1 MDDFTVEVHHGG
13 SFAHD
18 PLRLPTVSMEDGG
31 LRVVSIDSDKDAMA
45 MVDAV
50 EGHNVIE
57 LFVEH
62 CVDVPDAVEE
72 HRTITA
78 GFEVDEDFSDSEES
92 SDDDG
97 HSNGANERCVRKLVT
112 YGDMESDE
120 DLRDSLYFGQG
131 GIEQERIKTGLS
143 DNDEAY
149 LSEELLS
156 MDDDDVRPQYP
167 VYKPPKKAKYI
178 KFEIGM
184 KFNSLQEFKNAVTD
198 YAVHGGHGIRFE
210 KNDKVRVR
218 AVCKKG
224 CKWVAY
230 AVKMAGEMTCQ
241 LRTFVNEHT
250 CSRSYLNSRATSKW
264 LGKKLTNR
272 ISEQPDMP
280 CSTIQEKV
288 HKKFVV
294 NISRSKAYRA
304 KKIALEKIEG
314 SHKEQYSRIRDYCT
328 ELLRTNGG
336 SSVLLKTDIENL
348 SDREIERPGR
358 SLNPVFERLYVCLDA
373 CKKGFVHCRPFIG
386 VDACHL
392 KGPYGGQLIAAIARD
407 PNEQFFPLAFAV
419 VEAETKDSW
428 TWFLLQLIEDVN
440 ASSKRTLTFISDEQ
454 KGLVPTFEEVF
465 SGMEHR
471 LCVRHMYNNFKK
483 KFPGIHLKDLFWRI
497 ASATY
502 EKQWERA
509 MKELKEVDRQA
520 FEWVESKPKEKW
532 CKHKFKVHSKC
543 DTLVNNMCESF
554 NGVILKAR
562 QKPIIGLVEDI
573 RLYLMRRFEA
583 CREGI
588 KKVEGDLCPNIRK
601 KLSREKL
608 NSGNWESKRAGNGN
622 FEVCCG
628 AVQYTVNL
636 KEKNCTCKRW
646 DLSGVPC
653 CHAISC
659 IFYQREAAEDYVD
672 QCYKISTYVA
682 CYDPIVMPINGP
694 DMWEATGLAPVE
706 PPRIRRPP
714 GRPKKLR
721 RREPDE
727 PRPQSAKLRGH
738 VKVKLVAIKGNRT
751 INRAMKGQSNRRDR
765 DSASASASAAAS
777 KQPGSTTQAT
787 SSAHLGSNAHAQSTA
802 SVHGHSTASATA
814 TAGIT
819 SASSIARANVEMSPS
834 VPPEIYGPPP
844 SWRPQASISRET
856 LMGTSQSARYR
867 EAFHIL
873 GSQESVHAP
882 LPPPPK
888 KGP

>member
-1 MDDFTVEVHHGG
+1 MQLTGSKWDYTPRPSRHSREPRATYPNAAHRAPRATCSLHHSTALAEPPALVALDMDDFTVEVHHGG

-18 PLRLPTVSMEDGG
+18 PLRYEGGTISLYKNNIRDYWSGLELKDMVGKLGYLSYGTLRYRLPTVSMEDGG

-57 LFVEH
+57 MFVEH
-62 CVDVPDAVEE
+62 CMDVLDAVEE

-78 GFEVDEDFSDSEES
+78 GFEVDEDVWFNNVFEECNEGNEVVDTRLPDSSVEFSDSEES

-120 DLRDSLYFGQG
+120 DLRDSLYFGEG

-224 CKWVAY
+224 CKWVTY
-230 AVKMAGEMTCQ
+230 AVKMVGEMTCQ

-280 CSTIQEKV
+280 CSTIQEK
-288 HKKFVV
+288 
-294 NISRSKAYRA
+294 
-304 KKIALEKIEG
+304 
-314 SHKEQYSRIRDYCT
+314 
-328 ELLRTNGG
+328 LLRTNGG

-348 SDREIERPGR
+348 FDREIERPG
-358 SLNPVFERLYVCLDA
+358 
-373 CKKGFVHCRPFIG
+373 
-386 VDACHL
+386 
-392 KGPYGGQLIAAIARD
+392 
-407 PNEQFFPLAFAV
+407 
-419 VEAETKDSW
+419 
-428 TWFLLQLIEDVN
+428 
-440 ASSKRTLTFISDEQ
+440 
-454 KGLVPTFEEVF
+454 
-465 SGMEHR
+465 
-471 LCVRHMYNNFKK
+471 
-483 KFPGIHLKDLFWRI
+483 
-497 ASATY
+497 
-502 EKQWERA
+502 
-509 MKELKEVDRQA
+509 
-520 FEWVESKPKEKW
+520 
-532 CKHKFKVHSKC
+532 
-543 DTLVNNMCESF
+543 
-554 NGVILKAR
+554 
-562 QKPIIGLVEDI
+562 
-573 RLYLMRRFEA
+573 
-583 CREGI
+583 REGI

-608 NSGNWESKRAGNGN
+608 NSGQWESRRAGNGN
-622 FEVCCG
+622 F
-628 AVQYTVNL
+628 
-636 KEKNCTCKRW
+636 
-646 DLSGVPC
+646 
-653 CHAISC
+653 
-659 IFYQREAAEDYVD
+659 EAAEDYVD

-694 DMWEATGLAPVE
+694 DMWEATGF
-706 PPRIRRPP
+706 IKDDW
-714 GRPKKLR
+714 PKTK
-721 RREPDE
+721 
-727 PRPQSAKLRGH
+727 
-738 VKVKLVAIKGNRT
+738 KGGKQATTRNAENELNSST
-751 INRAMKGQSNRRDR
+751 GQSNRRDR
-765 DSASASASAAAS
+765 DSASASAAAS
-777 KQPGSTTQAT
+777 KQLGSTAQAT

-819 SASSIARANVEMSPS
+819 STSSIARANVEMSPS
-834 VPPEIYGPPP
+834 VPPEVKKSKNKGKSIVTSRGRIKPKVSNLPLPEIYGPPP

>member
-1 MDDFTVEVHHGG
+1 LYFNVQILGLLFWDYFFFIVYIVVTFCTDCLLMILIFLLFVLVIVDMDDFTVEVHHGG

-18 PLRLPTVSMEDGG
+18 PLRYEGGTISLYKNNIRDYWSGLELKDMVGKLGYLSYGTLRYRLPTVSMEDGG

-45 MVDAV
+45 MVNAV

-78 GFEVDEDFSDSEES
+78 GFEVDEDVWFDNVFEECNEGNEVVDTRHRDSSIEFSDSEES

-156 MDDDDVRPQYP
+156 MDDDNVRPQYP

-230 AVKMAGEMTCQ
+230 AVKMAGEITCQ

-314 SHKEQYSRIRDYCT
+314 SHKEQYS
-328 ELLRTNGG
+328 
-336 SSVLLKTDIENL
+336 
-348 SDREIERPGR
+348 
-358 SLNPVFERLYVCLDA
+358 
-373 CKKGFVHCRPFIG
+373 
-386 VDACHL
+386 
-392 KGPYGGQLIAAIARD
+392 
-407 PNEQFFPLAFAV
+407 
-419 VEAETKDSW
+419 
-428 TWFLLQLIEDVN
+428 
-440 ASSKRTLTFISDEQ
+440 
-454 KGLVPTFEEVF
+454 
-465 SGMEHR
+465 
-471 LCVRHMYNNFKK
+471 
-483 KFPGIHLKDLFWRI
+483 
-497 ASATY
+497 
-502 EKQWERA
+502 
-509 MKELKEVDRQA
+509 
-520 FEWVESKPKEKW
+520 
-532 CKHKFKVHSKC
+532 
-543 DTLVNNMCESF
+543 
-554 NGVILKAR
+554 
-562 QKPIIGLVEDI
+562 
-573 RLYLMRRFEA
+573 
-583 CREGI
+583 
-588 KKVEGDLCPNIRK
+588 
-601 KLSREKL
+601 
-608 NSGNWESKRAGNGN
+608 
-622 FEVCCG
+622 
-628 AVQYTVNL
+628 
-636 KEKNCTCKRW
+636 
-646 DLSGVPC
+646 
-653 CHAISC
+653 
-659 IFYQREAAEDYVD
+659 
-672 QCYKISTYVA
+672 KI
-682 CYDPIVMPINGP
+682 
-694 DMWEATGLAPVE
+694 
-706 PPRIRRPP
+706 
-714 GRPKKLR
+714 
-721 RREPDE
+721 
-727 PRPQSAKLRGH
+727 
-738 VKVKLVAIKGNRT
+738 
-751 INRAMKGQSNRRDR
+751 
-765 DSASASASAAAS
+765 
-777 KQPGSTTQAT
+777 
-787 SSAHLGSNAHAQSTA
+787 
-802 SVHGHSTASATA
+802 
-814 TAGIT
+814 
-819 SASSIARANVEMSPS
+819 
-834 VPPEIYGPPP
+834 
-844 SWRPQASISRET
+844 
-856 LMGTSQSARYR
+856 
-867 EAFHIL
+867 
-873 GSQESVHAP
+873 
-882 LPPPPK
+882 
-888 KGP
+888 

>member
-18 PLRLPTVSMEDGG
+18 PLRYEGGTISLYKNNIRDYWSGLELKDMVGKLGYLSYGTLRYRLPTVSMEDGG

-72 HRTITA
+72 HRTIIA
-78 GFEVDEDFSDSEES
+78 GFEVDEDVWFDNVFEECNEGNEVVDTRLPDSSIEFSDSEES

-120 DLRDSLYFGQG
+120 DLRDSLYFGEG

-224 CKWVAY
+224 CK
-230 AVKMAGEMTCQ
+230 
-241 LRTFVNEHT
+241 
-250 CSRSYLNSRATSKW
+250 
-264 LGKKLTNR
+264 
-272 ISEQPDMP
+272 
-280 CSTIQEKV
+280 
-288 HKKFVV
+288 
-294 NISRSKAYRA
+294 
-304 KKIALEKIEG
+304 
-314 SHKEQYSRIRDYCT
+314 
-328 ELLRTNGG
+328 
-336 SSVLLKTDIENL
+336 
-348 SDREIERPGR
+348 
-358 SLNPVFERLYVCLDA
+358 
-373 CKKGFVHCRPFIG
+373 
-386 VDACHL
+386 
-392 KGPYGGQLIAAIARD
+392 
-407 PNEQFFPLAFAV
+407 
-419 VEAETKDSW
+419 
-428 TWFLLQLIEDVN
+428 
-440 ASSKRTLTFISDEQ
+440 
-454 KGLVPTFEEVF
+454 
-465 SGMEHR
+465 
-471 LCVRHMYNNFKK
+471 
-483 KFPGIHLKDLFWRI
+483 
-497 ASATY
+497 
-502 EKQWERA
+502 
-509 MKELKEVDRQA
+509 
-520 FEWVESKPKEKW
+520 
-532 CKHKFKVHSKC
+532 
-543 DTLVNNMCESF
+543 
-554 NGVILKAR
+554 
-562 QKPIIGLVEDI
+562 
-573 RLYLMRRFEA
+573 
-583 CREGI
+583 EGI

-608 NSGNWESKRAGNGN
+608 NSGQWESRRAGNGN
-622 FEVCCG
+622 F
-628 AVQYTVNL
+628 
-636 KEKNCTCKRW
+636 
-646 DLSGVPC
+646 
-653 CHAISC
+653 
-659 IFYQREAAEDYVD
+659 EAAEDYVD

-694 DMWEATGLAPVE
+694 DMWEATGF
-706 PPRIRRPP
+706 IKDDW
-714 GRPKKLR
+714 PKTK
-721 RREPDE
+721 
-727 PRPQSAKLRGH
+727 
-738 VKVKLVAIKGNRT
+738 KGGKQATTRNAENELNSST
-751 INRAMKGQSNRRDR
+751 GQSNRRDR
-765 DSASASASAAAS
+765 DSASASAAAS
-777 KQPGSTTQAT
+777 KQLGSTAQAT

-819 SASSIARANVEMSPS
+819 STSSIARANVEMSPS
-834 VPPEIYGPPP
+834 VPPEVKKSKNKGKSIVTSRGRIKPKVSNLPLPEIYGPPP

>member
-18 PLRLPTVSMEDGG
+18 PLRLPTVGMEDGG

-78 GFEVDEDFSDSEES
+78 GFEVDEDVWFDNVFEECNEGNEVVDTRLPDISEEFSNSEES

-97 HSNGANERCVRKLVT
+97 HSNGTNERCVRKLVT
-112 YGDMESDE
+112 YSDMESDE

-143 DNDEAY
+143 DNEEAY
-149 LSEELLS
+149 MSEELLS

-167 VYKPPKKAKYI
+167 MYKPPKKAKYI

-184 KFNSLQEFKNAVTD
+184 KFNSLEEFKNVVTD
-198 YAVHGGHGIRFE
+198 YAIHGGHGIQFE
-210 KNDKVRVR
+210 KNDKVRVK

-272 ISEQPDMP
+272 INEQPDMP
-280 CSTIQEKV
+280 CSTIQEK
-288 HKKFVV
+288 
-294 NISRSKAYRA
+294 
-304 KKIALEKIEG
+304 
-314 SHKEQYSRIRDYCT
+314 
-328 ELLRTNGG
+328 
-336 SSVLLKTDIENL
+336 
-348 SDREIERPGR
+348 
-358 SLNPVFERLYVCLDA
+358 
-373 CKKGFVHCRPFIG
+373 
-386 VDACHL
+386 
-392 KGPYGGQLIAAIARD
+392 LI
-407 PNEQFFPLAFAV
+407 
-419 VEAETKDSW
+419 K
-428 TWFLLQLIEDVN
+428 DVN
-440 ASSKRTLTFISDEQ
+440 ASSERTLTFISDEQ
-454 KGLVPTFEEVF
+454 KGLVLTFEEVF

-471 LCVRHMYNNFKK
+471 LSVRHMYNNFKK
-483 KFPGIHLKDLFWRI
+483 KFCGIHLKDLFWRI
-497 ASATY
+497 ASTTY

-509 MKELKEVDRQA
+509 MKELKEVDRLA

-543 DTLVNNMCESF
+543 GTLVNNMCELF

-562 QKPIIGLVEDI
+562 KKPIIGLVEDI

-608 NSGNWESKRAGNGN
+608 NNG
-622 FEVCCG
+622 
-628 AVQYTVNL
+628 
-636 KEKNCTCKRW
+636 
-646 DLSGVPC
+646 
-653 CHAISC
+653 H
-659 IFYQREAAEDYVD
+659 
-672 QCYKISTYVA
+672 
-682 CYDPIVMPINGP
+682 
-694 DMWEATGLAPVE
+694 
-706 PPRIRRPP
+706 
-714 GRPKKLR
+714 
-721 RREPDE
+721 
-727 PRPQSAKLRGH
+727 
-738 VKVKLVAIKGNRT
+738 
-751 INRAMKGQSNRRDR
+751 
-765 DSASASASAAAS
+765 
-777 KQPGSTTQAT
+777 
-787 SSAHLGSNAHAQSTA
+787 
-802 SVHGHSTASATA
+802 
-814 TAGIT
+814 
-819 SASSIARANVEMSPS
+819 
-834 VPPEIYGPPP
+834 
-844 SWRPQASISRET
+844 
-856 LMGTSQSARYR
+856 
-867 EAFHIL
+867 
-873 GSQESVHAP
+873 
-882 LPPPPK
+882 
-888 KGP
+888 